1 MGSSHSGSGSCT
13 GSGSKGK
20 SCHSCNGSCGSGSC
34 VCDVVCFINDLQDC
48 ANSSCCS
55 NGCDLPFL
63 GANPSLPIA
72 NTRPFTLLNKNGCP
86 FEAFFSNTGAT
97 TGLARSFIFRVES
110 IDGCCAV
117 LRVLAVA
124 LNGTVQ
130 NPSEPGTALGVFLN
144 NPASTLVGTNT
155 CITVD
160 LCCFC
165 GIQCLRDVALP
176 CM

>member
-1 MGSSHSGSGSCT
+1 MGSSNTSNGSGSA
-13 GSGSKGK
+13 SGSKSK
-20 SCHSCNGSCGSGSC
+20 HSCGSCSSNSC

-48 ANSSCCS
+48 ASANCCS

-72 NTRPFTLLNKNGCP
+72 NTRPFLLLNKDGTP
-86 FEAFFSNTGAT
+86 FSAFFST
-97 TGLARSFIFRVES
+97 TGGGTTAPSRTWIFRVES

-117 LRVLAVA
+117 LRALAVSVGGVVVHPTNPGEA
-124 LNGTVQ
+124 LAT
-130 NPSEPGTALGVFLN
+130 FLN
-144 NPASTLVGTNT
+144 DPASSLVSTNT

-176 CM
+176 CL